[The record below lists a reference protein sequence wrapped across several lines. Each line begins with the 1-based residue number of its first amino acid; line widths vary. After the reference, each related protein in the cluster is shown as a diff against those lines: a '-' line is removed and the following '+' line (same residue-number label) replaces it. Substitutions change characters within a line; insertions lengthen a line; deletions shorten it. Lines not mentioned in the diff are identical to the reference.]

1 MNHLI
6 SSGEQDLTT
15 FTIRGKWDVDTVKTL
30 SIISEGTAK
39 K

>member
-15 FTIRGKWDVDTVKTL
+15 LTIRGKWDADTVKPL
-30 SIISEGTAK
+30 VSEGTAK
-39 K
+39 NKQ